1 MRPRPVSPAS
11 AWQLRVPGSAL
22 PAWMA
27 ETAAM
32 LRRVTSAPG
41 DVVTV
46 AGSAAPRDL
55 TTHWSWCLD
64 AALFGHSRALAATG
78 AAAAPSRADGAYLI
92 VDLVSSA
99 TASATAVT
107 TLGGHLMLRV
117 EGLPAARLA
126 EAVEVALGAGRGQV
140 NIEAVWQPPGRPA
153 SNVVWHCGID
163 ERSRHRSVDMVADK
177 LVRLAAHVIESWF
190 AGTDALPNRAPA
202 NAPDGAEVFDTP
214 GPTRRALRHATRRVF
229 RVDQWA
235 ITVHQNVA
243 DHVLLPVTGG
253 IDLIPATDRFWAD
266 PFLAREGACLW
277 VFFEEVQYATQRGH
291 IACVGI
297 DAQGKVSAPL
307 TVLQEN
313 CHLSY
318 PQLIQH
324 AGNWYM
330 LPESSANRNLVLYR
344 AAALPGPWQPVAEL
358 MTGVRLADATVHHD
372 GSRWWITATAASQS
386 GCLNDELHV
395 FSAPG
400 LLGPWQPIADNPVRV
415 DPASARPAG
424 PWFRWQGRWVRPVQ
438 DCRLRYGRAL
448 QLLAVKRIDEHGIE
462 DESIGLLA
470 PRAHGGIDCVHT
482 YTRVGSDLAVDW
494 LRWRRK
500 GASEPVSG
508 FHDIEWRPSAQ
519 GSALPAGLAR
529 GVTSRA
535 A

>member
-22 PAWMA
+22 PRWMA

-41 DVVTV
+41 DVVAV

-55 TTHWSWCLD
+55 TTHWPWRLD

-78 AAAAPSRADGAYLI
+78 AAAAPSRADGAELI
-92 VDLVSSA
+92 VDLVSS
-99 TASATAVT
+99 TTGSAIAVT

-126 EAVEVALGAGRGQV
+126 EAIELALGAGRGQV
-140 NIEAVWQPPGRPA
+140 NMEAVWQPPGRPA

-177 LVRLAAHVIESWF
+177 LIRLAEHMITRSVHGANPLSN
-190 AGTDALPNRAPA
+190 ALPDDAPE
-202 NAPDGAEVFDTP
+202 GAEVFDTP
-214 GPTRRALRHATRRVF
+214 GPTWRALRHVARRLF
-229 RVDQWA
+229 WVDQWA

-243 DHVLLPVTGG
+243 DEVLLPTAQG
-253 IDLIPATDRFWAD
+253 IDLIPPPDRFWAD
-266 PFLAREGACLW
+266 PFLVRQGTRLW
-277 VFFEEVQYATQRGH
+277 VFFEELLYATGRGH
-291 IACVGI
+291 LACVSI
-297 DAQGKVSAPL
+297 DENGAVSAPV
-307 TVLQEN
+307 TVLQAN

-318 PQLIQH
+318 PQVIEH
-324 AGNWYM
+324 AGHWYM

-344 AAALPGPWQPVAEL
+344 ADALPGPWQPVAEL
-358 MTGVRLADATVHHD
+358 LSGMRVADATLHHD
-372 GSRWWITATAASQS
+372 GSRWWITATVASQR
-386 GCLNDELHV
+386 GCINDELHL
-395 FSAPG
+395 FSAPD
-400 LLGPWQPIADNPVRV
+400 LFGPWHPIADNPVRV

-424 PWFRWQGRWVRPVQ
+424 PWFRWRGRWVRPVQ
-438 DCRLRYGRAL
+438 DCRLRYGRAI
-448 QLLAVKRIDEHGIE
+448 QLLAVKRIDARGVA
-462 DESIGLLA
+462 DESLGLLA
-470 PRAHGGIDCVHT
+470 PKAGGSIDCVHT

-519 GSALPAGLAR
+519 GSALPAGLAP
-529 GVTSRA
+529 GVMSRA